1 MKNAVFLYTTFIP
14 TRILKW
20 IVYLI
25 YPAVLM
31 MMSAAFGKFLIGHTL
46 IIVPVIYVIEIVLN
60 ILMFKEIASNEPVRI
75 EYMHTSDKGVG
86 LFGDVMKV
94 DAVRRLIT
102 VCAIMM
108 VSGDWLH
115 NITGAFMFLTVIE
128 VEVWLARKLKGITVI
143 FLLAW
148 AGYFLSVG
156 TGFVTFYV
164 PDRMAAVLLAVSI
177 AVYITVIVL
186 CYRNVMK
193 SEVSKFS
200 DSTGKE

>member
-31 MMSAAFGKFLIGHTL
+31 MMSAAFGNFLIGHTL
-46 IIVPVIYVIEIVLN
+46 IIIPVIYVIEIVLN

-164 PDRMAAVLLAVSI
+164 PDRMAAVFLAVSI

>member
-143 FLLAW
+143 FLLAC

>member
-46 IIVPVIYVIEIVLN
+46 IIIPVIYVIEIVLN

-164 PDRMAAVLLAVSI
+164 PDRMAAVLMAVSI
-177 AVYITVIVL
+177 VVYITVIVL

>member
-148 AGYFLSVG
+148 TGYFLSVG

>member
-46 IIVPVIYVIEIVLN
+46 IIIPVIYVIEIVLN

>member
-46 IIVPVIYVIEIVLN
+46 IIILVIYVIEIVLN

-115 NITGAFMFLTVIE
+115 NITGAFIFLTVIE

-164 PDRMAAVLLAVSI
+164 PDRMAAVLVAVSI

>member
-46 IIVPVIYVIEIVLN
+46 IIIPVIYVIEIVLN

-148 AGYFLSVG
+148 TGYFLSVG